1 MLHILGEALR
11 GRWWFGEIFG
21 NSSLYIGYVLGK
33 ILRDSEPRQRRHHT
47 CVPFTGSWEGGCDS
61 RLDISLFL
69 VVRPPPPSP
78 EARTNRNNCRWRHTF
93 VLHIFLFSRLDEF
106 VLPQL
111 LLHQSTIVLRTYLAF
126 KCLRIIHRIFR
137 EILSEYSQQRVSSG
151 VSFTYEITMLK
162 KWLNAIV
169 VWCAAI
175 F

>member
-69 VVRPPPPSP
+69 VVRPPRRR
-78 EARTNRNNCRWRHTF
+78 EQ
-93 VLHIFLFSRLDEF
+93 IG
-106 VLPQL
+106 
-111 LLHQSTIVLRTYLAF
+111 TIVDDDILLSYIYFYFPDLTNLSSRSFCCINRQSYYVRILRLNACELFTESFVKSWVSILNNEF
-126 KCLRIIHRIFR
+126 LLVFRLLMKSRCLR
-137 EILSEYSQQRVSSG
+137 
-151 VSFTYEITMLK
+151 
-162 KWLNAIV
+162 ND
-169 VWCAAI
+169 
-175 F
+175 